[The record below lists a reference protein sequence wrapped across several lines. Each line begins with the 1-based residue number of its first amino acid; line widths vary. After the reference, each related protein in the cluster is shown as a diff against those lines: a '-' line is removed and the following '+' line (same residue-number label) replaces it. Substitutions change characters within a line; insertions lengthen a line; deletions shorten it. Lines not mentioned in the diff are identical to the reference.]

1 MATTASA
8 EVKDLTAMIRANLGL
23 KCSRSKVL
31 GGAWNTLA
39 ILAGYGDVGWMPP
52 PVVTAMYGIDY
63 ARRTGRL
70 PGTANI
76 AIRDLTDWQLCE
88 LVAEVATACSVSGEV
103 PRFLIDKFCKVAS

>member
-1 MATTASA
+1 MASTTST
-8 EVKDLTAMIRANLGL
+8 EVRDLTAVIRTNLGL
-23 KCSRSKVL
+23 KCSRSKVR
-31 GGAWNTLA
+31 GGAWNMLA
-39 ILAGYGDVGWMPP
+39 MLASYGDVEWMPRS
-52 PVVTAMYGIDY
+52 VVTAMYGIDY